1 KKVDGKKVDGKKVDG
16 KKVDGKKDDGKKD
29 DGKKKTRFDIHIP
42 ANAELAANLKGKLL
56 LVHGEIDNNVHP
68 AGTMRLVDA
77 LIKANKRFDLL
88 IIPGA
93 RHGFGRAGE
102 YMKHRT
108 WEYFAEHLLD
118 DRQTGA
124 DIKEKGSSR

>member
-1 KKVDGKKVDGKKVDG
+1 MTTPLPKL
-16 KKVDGKKDDGKKD
+16 
-29 DGKKKTRFDIHIP
+29 RYDIHVP
-42 ANAELAANLKGKLL
+42 TNAELAANLKGHLL

-68 AGTMRLVDA
+68 ANTMRLVDA

-93 RHGFGRAGE
+93 RHAFGSAQPYFTQR
-102 YMKHRT
+102 M
-108 WEYFAEHLLD
+108 WDFFAEHLLD

-124 DIKEKGSSR
+124 DINTRDVRRR